1 MEIDSLPKEVMGKVI
16 EVVERT
22 ISQIDF
28 TQDDL
33 TFLFDVWNTYI
44 APNEKQDQNCSGC
57 RTRVIGKYRMYVKSY
72 RQNPA

>member
-1 MEIDSLPKEVMGKVI
+1 MKFESLPEEIKKQVK

-22 ISQIDF
+22 MNQIDF

-33 TFLFDVWNTYI
+33 TFLFDIWNTYLD
-44 APNEKQDQNCSGC
+44 PHDKQDQNCGGC
-57 RTRVIGKYRMYVKSY
+57 RTRVIGKYRMYVK